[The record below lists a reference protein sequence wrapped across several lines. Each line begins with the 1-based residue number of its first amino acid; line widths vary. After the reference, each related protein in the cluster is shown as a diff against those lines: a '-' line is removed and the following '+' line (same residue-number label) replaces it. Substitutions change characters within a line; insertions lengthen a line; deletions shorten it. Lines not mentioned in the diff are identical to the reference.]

1 MKIAICEDSKT
12 DLKMIRERLEKT
24 SLPRDTEWSMF
35 TDGKALLNSFETG
48 EKFDMVFLDVDMPGL
63 NGIEIG
69 NRIYEMDK
77 KTIIIFISN
86 YPQFAIE
93 AFDCNA
99 FHYLLKTDP
108 NEKIENVIRGALAFY
123 KNSHADYVARG
134 NDGALR
140 IPIADICYIESFK
153 KHLLIHTMT
162 EKIDVQ
168 DSLKNALRVMSVH
181 GFYQTHKGIIVNLN
195 HIMRFRREGVLMRN
209 GDMVVVSVRK
219 RTEVRRVFSEYIE
232 RMV

>member
-1 MKIAICEDSKT
+1 
-12 DLKMIRERLEKT
+12 
-24 SLPRDTEWSMF
+24 
-35 TDGKALLNSFETG
+35 
-48 EKFDMVFLDVDMPGL
+48 
-63 NGIEIG
+63 
-69 NRIYEMDK
+69 
-77 KTIIIFISN
+77 
-86 YPQFAIE
+86 
-93 AFDCNA
+93 
-99 FHYLLKTDP
+99 
-108 NEKIENVIRGALAFY
+108 
-123 KNSHADYVARG
+123 
-134 NDGALR
+134 
-140 IPIADICYIESFK
+140 
-153 KHLLIHTMT
+153 MT